1 MHLLRFG
8 GAIYDRGTTRL
19 ANLGRTFT
27 KFFGSPLFLIL
38 PLVLDEAKISFRLI
52 SSNSLAGDGL
62 FYANVYAS
70 FKTVLQGRSLAHREA
85 SGFYRLKP
93 LAFAV
98 VALKNKL
105 SSAVAK
111 LKKSPAKPVPAKK
124 APAKKAPAK
133 KAPAKKL
140 PAKKAPAKK
149 APAKKAPVKK
159 APAKKESV
167 KKAPVRPT
175 LAKPTLAKPTLAK
188 PPVKKAP
195 AKKPEAEII
204 KGAHKTALTSSTAK
218 GGATTISVYKPEV
231 EASDVVVVEEKR
243 LVLPPPI
250 RKPKPGKK
258 APSLKPI
265 KAAPAPFV
273 IEGEENWTATELKA
287 IRAELAKDLIRLKKE
302 LAEIESEMDDLIEA
316 SGVGAG
322 DDQADAGAKTF
333 EREHEISLVYNAR
346 DMVLQTERALERI
359 DTKTYGRCED
369 CGNAIGKARLQVF
382 PRATLCMLC
391 KQKEE
396 RR

>member
-1 MHLLRFG
+1 M
-8 GAIYDRGTTRL
+8 
-19 ANLGRTFT
+19 
-27 KFFGSPLFLIL
+27 
-38 PLVLDEAKISFRLI
+38 
-52 SSNSLAGDGL
+52 
-62 FYANVYAS
+62 
-70 FKTVLQGRSLAHREA
+70 
-85 SGFYRLKP
+85 
-93 LAFAV
+93 
-98 VALKNKL
+98 ALKKKL

-111 LKKSPAKPVPAKK
+111 FKKKPATKANVKKSPAKKTTPKKSPAKK
-124 APAKKAPAK
+124 AVTKKAPVK
-133 KAPAKKL
+133 KAAV
-140 PAKKAPAKK
+140 KK

-159 APAKKESV
+159 APV
-167 KKAPVRPT
+167 KPV
-175 LAKPTLAKPTLAK
+175 LA
-188 PPVKKAP
+188 KKAP
-195 AKKPEAEII
+195 AKKPTEII

-218 GGATTISVYKPEV
+218 GGATTISVYKPEAEV
-231 EASDVVVVEEKR
+231 SDIVVVEEKR
-243 LVLPPPI
+243 LVLPPPV

-273 IEGEENWTATELKA
+273 SEGEENWTATELKS
-287 IRAELAKDLIRLKKE
+287 IRSELAKDLVRLKKE
-302 LAEIESEMDDLIEA
+302 LEEIESEMDDLIEA

-346 DMVLQTERALERI
+346 DMVLQTERALDRI

-369 CGNAIGKARLQVF
+369 CGSAIGKARLQVF